1 MLSIQNVY
9 FDYANQP
16 VFSDLNLEMK
26 QGDFAFIIGK
36 SGAGKTTLLQFIYFN
51 LKPQSGNIIL
61 QDYNSTTIKTKEI
74 PVVRRKIGVVFQD
87 FKLLKNRNVYDN
99 LAFVLEVT
107 NTPRREIKR
116 KVNNALSEV
125 GLSHKRLNMPDELS
139 GGEKQR
145 VAIARALLNDPILI
159 LADEPTGNL
168 DPETSN
174 EILDIL
180 LKINKSGTAV
190 LVATHNYDIVKKVN
204 TRIFKIENGKAVK
217 GILKGNVNVNQ

>member
-16 VFSDLNLEMK
+16 LFSDLNLEMK
-26 QGDFAFIIGK
+26 EGDFAFIIGK
-36 SGAGKTTLLQFIYFN
+36 SGSGKTTLLQFIYFN
-51 LKPQSGNIIL
+51 LKPQSGNIIFREF
-61 QDYNSTTIKTKEI
+61 NSATIKPKEI
-74 PVVRRKIGVVFQD
+74 PLIRRKIGVVFQD
-87 FKLLKNRNVYDN
+87 FKLLNNRNVYNN

-107 NTPRREIKR
+107 NTPRREIK
-116 KVNNALSEV
+116 KLVNNALSEV

-145 VAIARALLNDPILI
+145 VAIARALLNDPVLI

-180 LKINKSGTAV
+180 LKINKRGTAV
-190 LVATHNYDIVKKVN
+190 LVATHNYDIVRKVN
-204 TRIFKIENGKAVK
+204 TRIFKIEDGKVVK
-217 GILKGNVNVNQ
+217 GILKANPN

>member
-1 MLSIQNVY
+1 MLSIENVY

-26 QGDFAFIIGK
+26 EGDFAFLIGK

-51 LKPQSGNIIL
+51 IKPQSGNVIL
-61 QDYNSTTIKTKEI
+61 QEYNSATIKPKDI
-74 PVVRRKIGVVFQD
+74 PLIRRKIGVVFQD
-87 FKLLKNRNVYDN
+87 FKLLNNRNVYDN

-145 VAIARALLNDPILI
+145 VAIARALLNEPILI

-168 DPETSN
+168 DPDTSN
-174 EILDIL
+174 EILEIL
-180 LKINKSGTAV
+180 LKINKRGTAV
-190 LVATHNYDIVKKVN
+190 LVATHNYEIVRKVN
-204 TRIFKIENGKAVK
+204 TRIFKIEDGKVIK
-217 GILKGNVNVNQ
+217 GILRTNSN

>member
-1 MLSIQNVY
+1 MLSIENVY

-16 VFSDLNLEMK
+16 VFSDLNLEMNE
-26 QGDFAFIIGK
+26 GDFAFLIGK

-51 LKPQSGNIIL
+51 IKPQSGNVIL
-61 QDYNSTTIKTKEI
+61 NEYNSATIKPKDI
-74 PVVRRKIGVVFQD
+74 PLLRRKIGVVFQD
-87 FKLLKNRNVYDN
+87 FKLLRNRNVYEN

-107 NTPRREIKR
+107 NTPRREIRR
-116 KVNNALSEV
+116 KVNNALSDV

-174 EILDIL
+174 EILEIL
-180 LKINKSGTAV
+180 LKINKRGTAV
-190 LVATHNYDIVKKVN
+190 LVATHNYDIVRKVN
-204 TRIFKIENGKAVK
+204 TRIFKIEDGKVIK
-217 GILKGNVNVNQ
+217 GVLKTNPN

>member
-1 MLSIQNVY
+1 MLSIENVY

-26 QGDFAFIIGK
+26 EGDFAFLIGK

-51 LKPQSGNIIL
+51 IKPQSGSVIL
-61 QDYNSTTIKTKEI
+61 QEYNSATIRPKDI
-74 PVVRRKIGVVFQD
+74 PLIRRKIGVVFQD
-87 FKLLKNRNVYDN
+87 FKLLNNRNVYDN

-107 NTPRREIKR
+107 NTPRKEIKR

-145 VAIARALLNDPILI
+145 VAIARALLNEPILI

-168 DPETSN
+168 DPDTSN
-174 EILDIL
+174 EILEIL
-180 LKINKSGTAV
+180 LKINKRGTAV
-190 LVATHNYDIVKKVN
+190 LVATHNYEIVRKVN
-204 TRIFKIENGKAVK
+204 TRIFKIEDGKVIK
-217 GILKGNVNVNQ
+217 GILKTNPN